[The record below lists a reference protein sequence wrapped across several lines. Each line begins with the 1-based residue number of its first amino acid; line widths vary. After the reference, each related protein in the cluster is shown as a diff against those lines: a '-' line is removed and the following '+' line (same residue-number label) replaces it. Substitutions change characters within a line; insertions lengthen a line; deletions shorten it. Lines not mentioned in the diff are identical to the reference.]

1 LGAAFNS
8 RINLNLREDKGWTY
22 GARTNFSGDK
32 YTGAFTFSSGI
43 RADATDSALIEVMR
57 EVKEYTANGIKQD
70 EIEFMRKSIGQAD
83 ARSYETGQ
91 QKAAFISR
99 LLEYNLTPDYITK
112 QSQIL
117 NSITKKDIDAI
128 SKKYI
133 DVNKMNILVV
143 GDKAKIL
150 PGLQK
155 LGYEIVELDADGN
168 VVKKQM

>member
-1 LGAAFNS
+1 
-8 RINLNLREDKGWTY
+8 
-22 GARTNFSGDK
+22 
-32 YTGAFTFSSGI
+32 
-43 RADATDSALIEVMR
+43 MR
-57 EVKEYTANGIKQD
+57 N
-70 EIEFMRKSIGQAD
+70 SIGQAD

-99 LLEYNLTPDYITK
+99 LLEYNLTPDYIKK
-112 QSQIL
+112 QNQIL
-117 NSITKKDIDAI
+117 NTITKKDIDAI

-150 PGLQK
+150 PGLKK

-168 VVKKQM
+168 PKKNNQF